1 MLAPPGWQRS
11 SFSSAGNNCLE
22 LAAAPS
28 ANWQKSSHCD
38 ESNNCLELVTASARA
53 IGLRESDDPAT
64 TLLTSRARLRALL
77 ALARARPLV
86 S

>member
-1 MLAPPGWQRS
+1 VTTTRSWQKS
-11 SFSSAGNNCLE
+11 SFSSEGSACLE
-22 LAAAPS
+22 LATAPS
-28 ANWQKSSHCD
+28 AHWHKSSHCD
-38 ESNNCLELVTASARA
+38 ESNNCLELATTSART

-77 ALARARPLV
+77 ALARTRPLV